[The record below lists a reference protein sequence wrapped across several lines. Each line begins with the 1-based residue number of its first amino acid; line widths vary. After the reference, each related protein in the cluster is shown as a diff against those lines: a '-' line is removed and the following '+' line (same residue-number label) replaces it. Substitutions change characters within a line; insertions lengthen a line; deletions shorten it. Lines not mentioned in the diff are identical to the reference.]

1 MAAGAWLDRVLP
13 LITSSNAEGQELSQV
28 WATGQTNAAADAA
41 QVAAVAAEADH
52 NYSVISKLNPPANL
66 GGPAGLLDATLLAR
80 SKAADLIASAFR
92 QTLGSAAV
100 APGTRTTNTTAAA
113 PVSPASVV
121 ANLTT
126 AASDM
131 QLSDQAYQLFQA
143 NVPASL
149 GVKVPPST
157 WATNLAP
164 YAPQA
169 AQIFLTTL
177 QSSSATTPVH
187 KVDIFAITTNPSPVS
202 TAPGGLQTLPDA
214 QAMTVTMVVA
224 DTGNQ
229 PENNLTVTAAIN
241 PAGAGTSSVKDF
253 VNLAVGQAYTINGLG
268 PLNPP
273 LGQPVTLTVTVT
285 GPAAS
290 TMPPATQTLTFTMP
304 APPPPSTTTTTSV
317 PSASTSS
324 TTSKG

>member
-28 WATGQTNAAADAA
+28 WASGQTNATADAA
-41 QVAAVAAEADH
+41 QVSAVAAEADH
-52 NYSVISKLNPPANL
+52 NYSVIAKLDPPANL

-80 SKAADLIASAFR
+80 SKAADQIASAFR
-92 QTLGSAAV
+92 QTLGSAAI
-100 APGTRTTNTTAAA
+100 APGTRTTSTTAGA
-113 PVSPASVV
+113 PVSPAAVV
-121 ANLTT
+121 PNLVT
-126 AASDM
+126 AASDI

-143 NVPASL
+143 NMPSSL
-149 GVKVPPST
+149 GVKLPPSV

-177 QSSSATTPVH
+177 QSSAVTTPVH
-187 KVDIFAITTNPSPVS
+187 KVNIFAITTDPAPVS
-202 TAPGGLQTLPDA
+202 SVPGGVETLPDA
-214 QAMTVTMVVA
+214 QAITLTMVVA

-229 PENNLTVTAAIN
+229 PESNLTVTATIS
-241 PAGAGTSSVKDF
+241 PAGAGTASVKDF
-253 VNLAVGQAYTINGLG
+253 VNLGVGQAYTINGLG

-273 LGQPVTLTVTVT
+273 QGQAVTLTVTVT
-285 GPAAS
+285 GPAGS
-290 TMPPATQTLTFTMP
+290 TVPPATQTLMFTMP
-304 APPPPSTTTTTSV
+304 APPTTTTTV

-324 TTSKG
+324 TTAKG